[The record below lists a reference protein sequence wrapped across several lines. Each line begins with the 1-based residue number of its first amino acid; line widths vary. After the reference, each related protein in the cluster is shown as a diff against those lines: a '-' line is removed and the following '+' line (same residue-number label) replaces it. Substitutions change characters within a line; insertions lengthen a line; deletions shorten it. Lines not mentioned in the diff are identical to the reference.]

1 MLKKKRTQKYTIF
14 SYELEKTAGNQ
25 NSSNQ
30 ISRQLEVANKQQ
42 DFSRQ
47 D

>member
-1 MLKKKRTQKYTIF
+1 MVKKKKKKEYTLF

-30 ISRQLEVANKQQ
+30 ISQQLEAATQH
-42 DFSRQ
+42 
-47 D
+47 